1 MGLFARVVPAPV
13 LKSAKS
19 MLRWWEGQ
27 PQVHG
32 VNFGDLRQLRPVSRA
47 FGCDRGLAIDRYY
60 IERFL
65 DARRA
70 DIRGRVLEIGDNTYT
85 TRFGGGLVSHSDV
98 LHVNDRNPK
107 ATIVGDLTDLPQVAD
122 DCFDCMILTQTLQ
135 FIFDLPAAVRTLNR
149 ILAPGGVLLVTVP
162 GMSQIADSEWGTTWY
177 WAFTSLAIQRLLRE
191 GMPTSGIDVVVHGN
205 VLAATAFLQGL
216 AASEL
221 TDEELGTLDP
231 QYQLLIT
238 ARAAKGQAV
247 P

>member
-1 MGLFARVVPAPV
+1 MGFFARVVPAPILNSV
-13 LKSAKS
+13 KS
-19 MLRWWEGQ
+19 MARWWQGQ
-27 PQVHG
+27 PQVG
-32 VNFGDLRQLRPVSRA
+32 SVDFGDLRQLRPVSRA

-70 DIRGRVLEIGDNTYT
+70 DIRGRALEIGENTYT
-85 TRFGGGLVSHSDV
+85 MKYGGSQVNQSDV
-98 LHVNDRNPK
+98 LHVNDRNPA
-107 ATIVGDLTDLPQVAD
+107 ATIVGDLADLPQVAD
-122 DCFDCMILTQTLQ
+122 ERFDCIILTQTLQ
-135 FIFDLPAAVRTLNR
+135 FIFDLPAVMRTLNR

-162 GMSQIADSEWGTTWY
+162 GMSQIADEWGTTCY
-177 WAFTSLAIQRLLRE
+177 WAFTSLAIERLLRE
-191 GMPTSGIDVVVHGN
+191 GMTGADISIDVHGN

-221 TDEELGTLDP
+221 TAEELVAVDP

-238 ARAAKGQAV
+238 ARAVKAHTA